1 MQFIN
6 ITPHSIDLLLDNKKI
21 SIPPTGVV
29 ARCSVDSEQLP
40 TISATFDSMEF
51 EIPMSQTRL
60 GEIVGLPPKMQDTYY
75 ITSIVVAQKA
85 SQLGRVDV
93 IVPDV
98 IRDSKGNIVGCK
110 GFYRP

>member
-29 ARCSVDSEQLP
+29 ARCSVDSEQLAP
-40 TISATFDSMEF
+40 ISATFDDIRF
-51 EIPMSQTRL
+51 EIPLAVTRL
-60 GEIVGLPPKMQDTYY
+60 GELVGLPPAIEDTYY

-85 SQLGRVDV
+85 AQLGRTDV

-98 IRDSKGNIVGCK
+98 IRDTKGNIVGCK

>member
-6 ITPHSIDLLLDNKKI
+6 ITPHSIDLIISNTKI

-29 ARCSVDSEQLP
+29 ARCAVESEQLA
-40 TISATFDSMEF
+40 TISASFDGMNF
-51 EIPMSQTRL
+51 EIPLSQTKL
-60 GEIVGLPPKMQDTYY
+60 GEIVGLPPQLENTYY

-85 SQLGRVDV
+85 SQLGRQDV

-98 IRDSKGNIVGCK
+98 VRDTKGNIIGCK